1 VVALPPLI
9 SSGSHAGYFSLK
21 KQLYP
26 IGDKVP
32 LPVIGSF
39 INVVRATS
47 GISPQD
53 LNNAR
58 YTALV
63 KRLKSLAQD
72 NQNVIFVS
80 GHDHNLQYL
89 EERNIRQIISGSGSK
104 TKQQKQRP
112 RKTLPWWQWLC
123 CFRYQSGWEC

>member
-1 VVALPPLI
+1 M
-9 SSGSHAGYFSLK
+9 
-21 KQLYP
+21 
-26 IGDKVP
+26 
-32 LPVIGSF
+32 
-39 INVVRATS
+39 
-47 GISPQD
+47 SPQD

-72 NQNVIFVS
+72 NQNIIFVS

-104 TKQQKQRP
+104 MKQQKQRP
-112 RKTLPWWQWLC
+112 QKILLLAGTVML
-123 CFRYQSGWEC
+123 F